1 MPLNSSDAASR
12 WAGSA
17 LVHPEFWVSGN
28 PIPTKGALLLAQ
40 IWKPSSISEKNP
52 NKAYLTYKPTQN
64 TTLPCLEHLESQI
77 IMQHY
82 GCNLD
87 FKV

>member
-28 PIPTKGALLLAQ
+28 PIPTKGADYAHSITACPLGFENLTASLNTPLLFL
-40 IWKPSSISEKNP
+40 SLLSI
-52 NKAYLTYKPTQN
+52 L
-64 TTLPCLEHLESQI
+64 LEDQI
-77 IMQHY
+77 I
-82 GCNLD
+82 L
-87 FKV
+87 